1 MNKSEWLKL
10 SQRYGALVTAR
21 YMRDL
26 GYPLYMALWI
36 LVVKS

>member
-1 MNKSEWLKL
+1 MKKENWQDLK
-10 SQRYGALVTAR
+10 QRYGVLVTAK

-36 LVVKS
+36 LTVK

>member
-1 MNKSEWLKL
+1 MNKANWQDLKQ
-10 SQRYGALVTAR
+10 SYGVLVTAQ

-36 LVVKS
+36 LTVK

>member
-1 MNKSEWLKL
+1 MNNTELKAL
-10 SQRYGALVTAR
+10 AKRYGVLVTAQ

-36 LVVKS
+36 LTVK